1 MDDID
6 ERLGPPVDPTRL
18 DAKIHAGEIL
28 RGWIEDN
35 GETVAGTARRL
46 GMSRGGLNRVLSGQ
60 GRMAARLALEGI
72 GWSRAR
78 FWMDLQTSHEIARLR
93 LALDADAA

>member
-6 ERLGPPVDPTRL
+6 ERLGPRVESTWL

-35 GETVAGTARRL
+35 GATVAGTARRF
-46 GMSRGGLNRVLSGQ
+46 GVSRAMLNRVLAGQ
-60 GRMAARLALEGI
+60 RPMTVRLALEGI

-78 FWMDLQTSHEIARLR
+78 FWMDLQTSHEIAKARQE
-93 LALDADAA
+93 ADAA

>member
-6 ERLGPPVDPTRL
+6 ERLGPRVESTWL

-28 RGWIEDN
+28 RDWIEDN
-35 GETVAGTARRL
+35 GATVVGTARRL
-46 GMSRGGLNRVLSGQ
+46 GVSRAMLNRVLAGK
-60 GRMAARLALEGI
+60 RPMTVRLALALEGI

-78 FWMDLQTSHEIARLR
+78 FWMDLQTSHEIAKARQE
-93 LALDADAA
+93 ADAA

>member
-6 ERLGPPVDPTRL
+6 ERLGPRVESTWL

-46 GMSRGGLNRVLSGQ
+46 GVSRAGLNRVLSGQ
-60 GRMAARLALEGI
+60 GRMTARLALALEGI

-93 LALDADAA
+93 LGLDAA